1 MHVPL
6 AHVNGYFDALLSDF
20 RSLGTTIFGFVSFNF
35 PCRSWVSV
43 FSSIG
48 YFFGLFSFWLFR
60 AVLGPCPIFVFG
72 LRRVF
77 LVPVPFPVVP
87 FGVWGCRAFPF
98 FHFCRGLSLGATS
111 KRCHAEWLLHF
122 FGICMGI
129 HFTFRQHNNIQF
141 GVKTINVFGLCM
153 GIRFIFRRH
162 NNIPFGVK
170 TMNINATNDITSKF
184 LVSLSIMF
192 VHVFR
197 YRHVF
202 RIWPFLVFIQW
213 FYLRQKPRDGFLIV
227 PMPRF
232 SSINCGSQFLSPK
245 KTSLATN
252 VDVIT
257 STCVNARRRTT
268 YADVRVR
275 TSR

>member
-87 FGVWGCRAFPF
+87 FGVLRFKLVE
-98 FHFCRGLSLGATS
+98 LS
-111 KRCHAEWLLHF
+111 
-122 FGICMGI
+122 
-129 HFTFRQHNNIQF
+129 
-141 GVKTINVFGLCM
+141 
-153 GIRFIFRRH
+153 
-162 NNIPFGVK
+162 
-170 TMNINATNDITSKF
+170 
-184 LVSLSIMF
+184 
-192 VHVFR
+192 
-197 YRHVF
+197 
-202 RIWPFLVFIQW
+202 
-213 FYLRQKPRDGFLIV
+213 
-227 PMPRF
+227 
-232 SSINCGSQFLSPK
+232 
-245 KTSLATN
+245 
-252 VDVIT
+252 
-257 STCVNARRRTT
+257 
-268 YADVRVR
+268 
-275 TSR
+275 